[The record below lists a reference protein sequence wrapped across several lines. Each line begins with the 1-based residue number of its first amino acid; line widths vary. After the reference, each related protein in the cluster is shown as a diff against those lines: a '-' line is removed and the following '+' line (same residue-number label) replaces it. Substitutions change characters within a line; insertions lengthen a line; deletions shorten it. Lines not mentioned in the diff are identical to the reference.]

1 MSSDL
6 KLYVRGFFGSKSL
19 STEALQQR
27 RYTAVRSVF
36 DLSPEALQHV
46 VSNESII
53 ELYNQVVGR
62 QVIHTKF
69 DFRERAIKIAL
80 RSFGMKNFLVWA
92 ELNKDSPTFTQLH
105 ADFIMDTMRFI
116 STGKRHIPIDTW
128 ERMIAPGSNDPIN
141 KIQYDDEIIQNF
153 PSGYNLP
160 GRKIS
165 DYDIHKVISK
175 WLSKPSGFSDMIITL
190 YILFGDRYAD

>member
-19 STEALQQR
+19 STEALEQR
-27 RYTAVRSVF
+27 RHTVVRSVF
-36 DLSPEALQHV
+36 DLSPEALRHV

-62 QVIHTKF
+62 QVIHTRF
-69 DFRERAIKIAL
+69 DFRERAIKVAL
-80 RSFGMKNFLVWA
+80 RSFGIKNFLVWA

-116 STGKRHIPIDTW
+116 STGKRELPVDTW

-141 KIQYDDEIIQNF
+141 KIQYKEEVIKNF
-153 PSGYNLP
+153 PCGYDNTA
-160 GRKIS
+160 RKIS

-175 WLSKPSGFSDMIITL
+175 WLSKPGGFSDMIVTL
-190 YILFGDRYAD
+190 YILFGDRYAN